1 MMGAGCPDAER
12 AGTGLR
18 SPPLPLDPLTPQEQ
32 VTMSLDGYAAQ
43 LPDIDP
49 GETQEWLDSLDA
61 VVDSRGKT
69 RARFLL
75 SRLTERA
82 RENQVGSPAEV
93 NTPYLNTIPSELQPW
108 FPGNE
113 KLEQRLRAFI

>member
-1 MMGAGCPDAER
+1 
-12 AGTGLR
+12 
-18 SPPLPLDPLTPQEQ
+18 
-32 VTMSLDGYAAQ
+32 MSLDGYAAQ

-49 GETQEWLDSLDA
+49 GETQEWLESLDA
-61 VVDSRGKT
+61 VVDTRGKT

-93 NTPYLNTIPSELQPW
+93 NTPYINTIPSELQPW
-108 FPGNE
+108 FPGDE
-113 KLEQRLRAFI
+113 KLEQRLRAFIRWNAAVMVVKANRAADGIGGHLSTFASSAALY